1 MAIGQG
7 YVLITPIQLAVAYGA
22 IATGKLM
29 KPHLY
34 KELKNDIGSTV
45 AKFEP
50 EEIGKPD
57 VNAEHLSIIQD
68 ALHGVAHENSGVAS
82 SFLGAELDA
91 AAKTGT
97 AEVAGKNDFA

>member
-57 VNAEHLSIIQD
+57 VNPEHLSIIQD
-68 ALHGVAHENSGVAS
+68 ALYGVAHENSGVAS